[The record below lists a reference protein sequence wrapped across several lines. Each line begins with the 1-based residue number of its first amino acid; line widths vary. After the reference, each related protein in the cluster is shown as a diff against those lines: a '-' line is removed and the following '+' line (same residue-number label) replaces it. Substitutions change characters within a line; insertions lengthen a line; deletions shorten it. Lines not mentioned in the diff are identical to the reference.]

1 MTVSPTHTCP
11 NNTFSGRFSV
21 ATADITPPLS
31 IYARNWGASLH
42 DGAEAVHKP
51 LLMQCFLIKSVD
63 NDLLVWFTADLGW
76 WKNSLDEQNL
86 RNHILKKLNLRE
98 EQVLF
103 CLSHTHAGPSIC
115 STDKDKPGGGL
126 IGPYLA
132 FLADTAVRLC
142 REAMSD
148 MKNGTLTWGYGTCDL
163 AAKRDYFVDGE
174 YLIGYNPLEKADN
187 TLLVGVVRDKD
198 GGFLATLVNYACHP
212 TTFAHENKLLSPD
225 YIGSMREVVEEYT
238 GCPCLFLQGASG
250 DLAPKH
256 QYVADPA
263 IVDGH
268 GRRLGHAV
276 IATIESVPQNDF
288 HLVFE
293 GSLISGAP
301 LALWK
306 PRKKEPDYRMTAM
319 VLRIEV
325 NYKELPA
332 LEELTQEYEQCENR
346 VLKDRLWRKMNT
358 QKVIGEKKND
368 TIPIWIW
375 KLGKSIVVAQANEA
389 YSVIQERL
397 RAAFPNQ
404 NISFINIANGYVG
417 YLPPADLYDKD
428 MYAVWQTPY
437 AKGSLEKVIDQTIQ
451 AIQTL
456 NT

>member
-1 MTVSPTHTCP
+1 MTISPTPLCP
-11 NNTFSGRFSV
+11 NDTFSGEFSV
-21 ATADITPPLS
+21 ATADITPSLS

-42 DGAEAVHKP
+42 DRAEAVHKP
-51 LLMQCFLIKSVD
+51 LLMQCLLIKSID

-86 RNHILKKLNLRE
+86 RNHILRELKLGE

-115 STDKDKPGGGL
+115 STDKYKPGGGL
-126 IGPYLA
+126 IGPYLDS
-132 FLADTAVRLC
+132 LADTAVRLYG
-142 REAMSD
+142 EALTH
-148 MKNGTLTWGYGTCDL
+148 MKKGTLTWGYGTCDL
-163 AAKRDYFVDGE
+163 AAKRDYLVNGA
-174 YLIGYNPLEKADN
+174 YLVGYNPLEGADN
-187 TLLVGVVRDKD
+187 TLLVGVVRDMD
-198 GGFLATLVNYACHP
+198 GGHLATLVNYACHP

-225 YIGSMREVVEEYT
+225 YIGAMREVVEEYT
-238 GCPCLFLQGASG
+238 GSPCLFLQGASG

-256 QYVADPA
+256 QYVTDPE
-263 IVDGH
+263 IVDSH
-268 GRRLGHAV
+268 GRRLGHAT
-276 IATIESVPQNDF
+276 IATIESIPKNNF
-288 HLVFE
+288 HLAFE

-306 PRKKEPDYRMTAM
+306 PRKKEADYRMTAM

-325 NYKELPA
+325 HYKDLPSLDELI
-332 LEELTQEYEQCENR
+332 LEYEQCENR
-346 VLKDRLWRKMNT
+346 VLWDRLWRKINT
-358 QKVIGEKKND
+358 RKMIGEKKSD
-368 TIPIWIW
+368 MIPIWIW
-375 KLGKSIVVAQANEA
+375 KLGNSIVVAQANEA

-397 RAAFPNQ
+397 RATFPNQ
-404 NISFINIANGYVG
+404 NISFINIANGYIG

-437 AKGSLEKVIDQTIQ
+437 AKGSLETVIDQTIQ